1 MMMDWIQQINSPVG
15 SLGFLRDWFNAQLIF
30 SMCQHVA
37 IIFVIAFLFSKST
50 AFELLVKNTLRKRD
64 WMVLYA
70 IFFSISTMGSII
82 ADQVTIQ
89 SVESHWAK
97 PVVTKIEPAL
107 FAENSSKTLLIATT
121 QVDARAIGTVLAGLL
136 GGPLL
141 GASVGIST
149 GAVRYWMGGDAAL
162 AGAIGTALAG
172 LVAGLIYLLVLRV
185 RPSMRFNWKVAFFT
199 VCLVEIIMKCLV
211 FITNPPLAKG
221 LAMIQVTAIPNTLG
235 NGIGTALFVSILN
248 DYDKTAAS
256 FSTNA
261 LRMAEFFA
269 KVLKRDLPAQRK
281 AARIARFIQKETGI
295 AAVAITDQTKLIAFD
310 GMGIAHHHVGDVMAT
325 GLVKKAIETN
335 KIIFIDG
342 YNHHFRCKK
351 SQSCPLHSALIA
363 PVVVSEEV
371 EGALLL
377 FEPKHRF
384 FPKMN
389 HELGKG
395 LASLLSEQILASR
408 YPELLAR
415 AEDQY
420 LRTRVDP
427 HFFANALTTI
437 SAISRKDAGEARS
450 LMRKLASLMRERI
463 DSEQGGNTLK
473 QELAFLN
480 DYIAIEKARFGNQL
494 QIELNTDTSL
504 LDMVVPRFVLQ
515 LLVENAIK
523 HGVSKLLDTG
533 HIEVN
538 VYRTEGELVCIDVKD
553 NAGLFFDN
561 EAANRGGYGMKL
573 VDDLIK
579 TQFNSNE
586 YGLIVNCEPDQYT
599 TVTVTFPYVVEN
611 VDSDN
616 EE

>member
-211 FITNPPLAKG
+211 FITNPPLASSH
-221 LAMIQVTAIPNTLG
+221 P
-235 NGIGTALFVSILN
+235 
-248 DYDKTAAS
+248 
-256 FSTNA
+256 
-261 LRMAEFFA
+261 
-269 KVLKRDLPAQRK
+269 
-281 AARIARFIQKETGI
+281 
-295 AAVAITDQTKLIAFD
+295 
-310 GMGIAHHHVGDVMAT
+310 
-325 GLVKKAIETN
+325 
-335 KIIFIDG
+335 
-342 YNHHFRCKK
+342 
-351 SQSCPLHSALIA
+351 
-363 PVVVSEEV
+363 
-371 EGALLL
+371 
-377 FEPKHRF
+377 
-384 FPKMN
+384 
-389 HELGKG
+389 
-395 LASLLSEQILASR
+395 
-408 YPELLAR
+408 
-415 AEDQY
+415 
-420 LRTRVDP
+420 
-427 HFFANALTTI
+427 
-437 SAISRKDAGEARS
+437 
-450 LMRKLASLMRERI
+450 
-463 DSEQGGNTLK
+463 
-473 QELAFLN
+473 
-480 DYIAIEKARFGNQL
+480 
-494 QIELNTDTSL
+494 
-504 LDMVVPRFVLQ
+504 
-515 LLVENAIK
+515 
-523 HGVSKLLDTG
+523 
-533 HIEVN
+533 
-538 VYRTEGELVCIDVKD
+538 
-553 NAGLFFDN
+553 
-561 EAANRGGYGMKL
+561 
-573 VDDLIK
+573 
-579 TQFNSNE
+579 
-586 YGLIVNCEPDQYT
+586 
-599 TVTVTFPYVVEN
+599 
-611 VDSDN
+611 
-616 EE
+616 